1 MSPCWTGQ
9 GHRATQEIVLKRHKQ
24 DKGERRQGTST
35 QPVQHSAITRRGT
48 ELELHAVESGR
59 ATAAGGCAVNG
70 SAYDMSGCMIR
81 HGSASYSMGMGRPR
95 VQDPQV
101 QLPALCTLVLVRPAQ
116 QGTCA
121 ACTRCRTRHTLHQK
135 L

>member
-1 MSPCWTGQ
+1 
-9 GHRATQEIVLKRHKQ
+9 
-24 DKGERRQGTST
+24 
-35 QPVQHSAITRRGT
+35 
-48 ELELHAVESGR
+48 
-59 ATAAGGCAVNG
+59 
-70 SAYDMSGCMIR
+70 MSGCMIR
-81 HGSASYSMGMGRPR
+81 HGSASYSMGMGPPR

-135 L
+135 LWEGEGHNERQSAGGGGKEKRNMEEREQKKQR